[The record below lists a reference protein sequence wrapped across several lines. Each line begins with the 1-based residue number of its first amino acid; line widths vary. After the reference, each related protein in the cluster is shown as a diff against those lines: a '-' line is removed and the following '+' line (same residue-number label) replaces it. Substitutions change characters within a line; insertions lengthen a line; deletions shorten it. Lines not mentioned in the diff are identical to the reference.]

1 MLIVLQCF
9 EILGGREEVASESFQ
24 ARRYQGTF
32 WSSSRITS
40 ELYYILCISVLL
52 SLHLTWSLLL
62 RIKSQL
68 RHTLLLKL
76 WCFRLLFAANN
87 ELMVQSRIYCLECC
101 QNIVS
106 DSTKYVVLYFACYL
120 LFWFIYDEC
129 SVFQCLFQAPFQP
142 GSIECGF
149 YVMRFMKDIT
159 EMHILS
165 TTEKITNFDFYGV

>member
-1 MLIVLQCF
+1 MLTVLQGF

-32 WSSSRITS
+32 WSSSRIKS
-40 ELYYILCISVLL
+40 EQCYILCISGLL

-68 RHTLLLKL
+68 RHSLLLKL
-76 WCFRLLFAANN
+76 WCFRLLFATNN
-87 ELMVQSRIYCLECC
+87 ELMVQSGICCLKCC
-101 QNIVS
+101 WNIVS
-106 DSTKYVVLYFACYL
+106 NSSKYLVLYFACCL
-120 LFWFIYDEC
+120 LFWFIYAEY
-129 SVFQCLFQAPFQP
+129 SIFQCLFQAPFQP
-142 GSIECGF
+142 GAIECGF

-165 TTEKITNFDFYGV
+165 TTEKVTSFGFYVV